1 MNTEAMNTLKQVRE
15 AVNIFQIELND
26 PTYTDD
32 ERNFLGSVLISLNR
46 AEDIIIN
53 TMLMEMVDLINSTNN
68 DLKLLI
74 RDMEKSSVR
83 IARFSDT
90 VKKVSNVIGVLAE
103 ITAKA
108 ISVGIL

>member
-1 MNTEAMNTLKQVRE
+1 MNTESMNTLKQVRE

-26 PTYTDD
+26 PTYTKD
-32 ERNFLGSVLISLNR
+32 ERNFLGSILISLNQ

-68 DLKLLI
+68 DLKKLI
-74 RDMEKSSVR
+74 ADMEKSSVR
-83 IARFSDT
+83 IAQFSDT